1 MEAIASVNMGSS
13 ANPNYLSWAQQQSQ
27 QPPAPNYGAFPHEN
41 FGSENNWMDNL
52 QNAPTTVVNG
62 QPQPNQGQVIPNSSL
77 AAQQQQGPNAL
88 QLAEQGNSLYQGGN
102 SAYQMFQPS
111 EVAIQSTAQNMTPAA
126 TAGTSAA
133 SSGIGSMLPSA
144 AVSTPMSTA
153 PAATMSTV
161 PASATEALV
170 MGAPMEAAAGSAAAP
185 AAPGMMATAGPYAAA
200 ALAAW
205 GIGAGVD
212 SAMDDWRNGEK
223 QSGAIRGINALASP
237 VNGFMGQMGGTLGS
251 DKAQSILGVMNPITM
266 PFAAADLAGVNFWSG
281 KDKDQRGRDQTR
293 AIGQKN
299 KWLNDDFQLD
309 LGNGQVL
316 QMGKD
321 GDNTYKNAAGQERH
335 TYEIDWEDPNAG
347 QAVGWIRPLALAWTG
362 KDGKE
367 TDDLVGQLYNEL
379 TNDGNA
385 DLDEIRNRVVSVYN
399 ALGLKPSA
407 MSQALSQMNLAQ
419 DKKDA
424 AIAALEDLKPG
435 AWKPGTKSKAPGAP
449 AAPQTKPKDK
459 DPMGNYGNKP
469 KEMPTAAMGSK
480 KK

>member
-1 MEAIASVNMGSS
+1 MEPPAVGAIASVNMGSS

-27 QPPAPNYGAFPHEN
+27 QPPAPNYGSFPHEN

-52 QNAPTTVVNG
+52 QYAPVTVANG
-62 QPQPNQGQVIPNSSL
+62 EPQPNQGQTIPNSSL
-77 AAQQQQGPNAL
+77 AAQQQQQGPNAL

-111 EVAIQSTAQNMTPAA
+111 QTAIQSTAQNMTPAA
-126 TAGTSAA
+126 SAA
-133 SSGIGSMLPSA
+133 VPGAAAAAPSGLGSMVPSA
-144 AVSTPMSTA
+144 TVSTPMSTA
-153 PAATMSTV
+153 PAATMSSV
-161 PASATEALV
+161 PGSATEALT
-170 MGAPMEAAAGSAAAP
+170 MGATADAAAGSAVAPIGWSGGAFSSGLGMAGIPAGAYVGYQQGTGILDAAQ
-185 AAPGMMATAGPYAAA
+185 GQDLDIMQQI
-200 ALAAW
+200 ALA
-205 GIGAGVD
+205 
-212 SAMDDWRNGEK
+212 
-223 QSGAIRGINALASP
+223 P
-237 VNGFMGQMGGTLGS
+237 FTGGLS
-251 DKAQSILGVMNPITM
+251 
-266 PFAAADLAGVNFWSG
+266 FAYNDIKEGWESG
-281 KDKDQRGRDQTR
+281 KDKDQQMRDKVR
-293 AIGQKN
+293 SVGQKN
-299 KWLNDDFQLD
+299 KWLNDNFQLD
-309 LGNGQVL
+309 LGNGQL
-316 QMGKD
+316 LNMGAD
-321 GDNTYKNAAGQERH
+321 GDHTYKNAAGQERH

-407 MSQALSQMNLAQ
+407 MSEALSQMNLAQ

-435 AWKPGTKSKAPGAP
+435 AWKPGTKSKAPAAP
-449 AAPQTKPKDK
+449 AAPGVKPKDK

-469 KEMPTAAMGSK
+469 KEPPKEMPKAAMGSK